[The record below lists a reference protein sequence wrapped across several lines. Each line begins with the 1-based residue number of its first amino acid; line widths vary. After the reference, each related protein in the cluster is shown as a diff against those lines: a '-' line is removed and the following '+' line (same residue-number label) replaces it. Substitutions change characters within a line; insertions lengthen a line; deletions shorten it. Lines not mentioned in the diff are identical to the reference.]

1 MKKRMKKMIALFM
14 LVFMICTIQ
23 PITTMAKNETG
34 HQISVKVYKVVLD
47 STKPLGYQTPELVT
61 TTTVICQDRIGHSGY
76 NHFVNLKDFYPT
88 NFNLSTNNWSGW
100 QFSLYYEKGN
110 DRNTFY
116 SWTKDQINATANVV
130 GSQPYPSSKNFYM
143 VYKEETKKYT
153 VTYTD
158 GVTGQVFNDQVNSN
172 IPSGSNTPQF
182 GNTPTRPGYVFTGWE
197 PQVADKVTQDATY
210 TAKWAEDKN
219 NNGIDD
225 SKEDRYT
232 VKYVDGVNGEVFEDK
247 VTGGLL
253 EGDPTPQFG
262 ADPVRPGYIF
272 TGWTPA
278 VSDKVTG
285 DVTYTATWAED
296 KNNNGIDDSKE
307 DRYTVKYVDGVNGE
321 VFEDKVT
328 GGLLEGDPTPQFGA
342 DPVRPGYIF
351 TGWTPAVS
359 DKVTGDVTYTATWK
373 EVETDSNESETVKPN
388 PSEPDSS
395 KPEIVEPDSTDNNL
409 DESTNSADKD
419 IVSPNTGNNNNVS
432 LWTAMFLTTGMGV
445 ATLVYGKKRKSQ
457 AE

>member
-110 DRNTFY
+110 DRDTFY
-116 SWTKDQINATANVV
+116 SWTKEQVNATANVV

-172 IPSGSNTPQF
+172 IPIGSNTPQF
-182 GNTPTRPGYVFTGWE
+182 GSTPTRPGYVFTGWE
-197 PQVADKVTQDATY
+197 PQVADKVTEDATY

-232 VKYVDGVNGEVFEDK
+232 VKYEDGVNGEVFEDK

-253 EGDPTPQFG
+253 EGDATPQFG

-285 DVTYTATWAED
+285 DA
-296 KNNNGIDDSKE
+296 
-307 DRYTVKYVDGVNGE
+307 
-321 VFEDKVT
+321 
-328 GGLLEGDPTPQFGA
+328 
-342 DPVRPGYIF
+342 
-351 TGWTPAVS
+351 
-359 DKVTGDVTYTATWK
+359 TYTATWK

-409 DESTNSADKD
+409 DESENSADKD

-432 LWTAMFLTTGMGV
+432 LWTAMFLTTGVGV
-445 ATLVYGKKRKSQ
+445 ATLVYGRKRKSQ